1 MTSLFF
7 WKSSA
12 QRMIGK
18 ITSPLSARY
27 WIASS
32 SLSPMRVVA
41 ATAVMLAGF
50 LGAGCG
56 PKATRVHIRD
66 FQDPDAPRTLYQ
78 EFDEAYYRLD
88 AAGGLQL
95 VLRREV
101 PSREVPSETIAQII
115 HVETFWEPKPG
126 VTYAESSM
134 VNATLTY
141 LICSGRTGI
150 AYQGNG
156 FVSFAEDRRRQK
168 LGGKIEAAELTPVA
182 VRGRPPRPFG
192 QAHLEGT
199 FHAVRHPRRATAVLN
214 EMKRTIQAFAPD
226 SS

>member
-1 MTSLFF
+1 MECCLRVRFPPMQLRFTRDSGPR
-7 WKSSA
+7 WV
-12 QRMIGK
+12 
-18 ITSPLSARY
+18 ARR
-27 WIASS
+27 AG
-32 SLSPMRVVA
+32 A
-41 ATAVMLAGF
+41 AAVMALLVAGA
-50 LGAGCG
+50 LLVGCA
-56 PKATRVHIRD
+56 PKVTRVHIRD

-88 AAGGLQL
+88 AAGSLQL

-101 PSREVPSETIAQII
+101 PSREVPAETIAQII

-156 FVSFAEDRRRQK
+156 FVSFAEDRRRQT
-168 LGGKIEAAELTPVA
+168 LAGRIEAAELTPVA

-192 QAHLEGT
+192 PAHLEGT
-199 FHAVRHPRRATAVLN
+199 FHAIRHPRRATAVLN
-214 EMKRTIQAFAPD
+214 EMKRTVQAFTPD
-226 SS
+226 AS